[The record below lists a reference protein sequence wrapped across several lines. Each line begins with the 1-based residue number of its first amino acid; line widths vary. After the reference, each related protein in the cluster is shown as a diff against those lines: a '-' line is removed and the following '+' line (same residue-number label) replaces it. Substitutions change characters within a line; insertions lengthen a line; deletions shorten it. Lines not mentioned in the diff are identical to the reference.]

1 MDLGLPPG
9 TVAPGRVDL
18 SAVYSGLGDAG
29 GTVYILCGAGFNADF
44 ILFSAGS
51 GLAVGRSVRNR
62 LRVHCPDAA
71 QYRQRPAGHC
81 LPGYSAGQL
90 K

>member
-51 GLAVGRSVRNR
+51 GLAVGRTLAAILENYQNEDGSVTIPKA
-62 LRVHCPDAA
+62 LVPYMH
-71 QYRQRPAGHC
+71 
-81 LPGYSAGQL
+81 GYTEIR
-90 K
+90 